1 MGRIE
6 KRMYRRA
13 RGQAMLRRGAL
24 MLAVAV
30 IAAGLAGR
38 MRRGDALRVSPVTHP
53 TPTPVTAGFDETVVS
68 REITLEGA
76 TWYALQTG
84 IFSTRQAA
92 DARAVAYSDRGAP
105 GYVHPDGDR
114 FRVLIAC
121 YGTESDA
128 AAVRDRLASRQ
139 EVDVYLHRWVLPEMT
154 LRLTGMAGQLD
165 VAEAGLHLI
174 RQSASL
180 LRDTAIALDRSEEDA
195 SGALEILAALD
206 EQHRLWRAT
215 ARQRFGQPHPALIGD
230 LLSLADQWDARYAAL
245 QRESASAAAL
255 SAAMK
260 IQSMTAYDDLS
271 QLLTRLGA
279 Q

>member
-1 MGRIE
+1 
-6 KRMYRRA
+6 
-13 RGQAMLRRGAL
+13 

-30 IAAGLAGR
+30 IIAGLAGR
-38 MRRGDALRVSPVTHP
+38 MRRGDALRISPVTHP

-68 REITLEGA
+68 REITLEGV

-92 DARAVAYSDRGAP
+92 EARAVAYSDRGAP

-139 EVDVYLHRWVLPEMT
+139 EVDVYLHRWALPEMT

-195 SGALEILAALD
+195 SGALEILASLD
-206 EQHRLWRAT
+206 EQHRLWRLT
-215 ARQRFGQPHPALIGD
+215 VRQRFGQPYPALIGD
-230 LLSLADQWDARYAAL
+230 LLSLADQWDARYAVL
-245 QRESASAAAL
+245 QRESASPAAL

-271 QLLTRLGA
+271 QLRTRLGA